1 MQKLSCDNNEQTML
15 EILKVTNAVYHNSC
29 ISNNQQKLKR
39 PLEKRNRDDDKKKEA
54 KANRQS
60 KSSDIKETPSII
72 LGEYLILYSM

>member
-15 EILKVTNAVYHNSC
+15 EILKVTNAVYHHSC

-54 KANRQS
+54 RANRQS
-60 KSSDIKETPSII
+60 KRSDIKETPSII
-72 LGEYLILYSM
+72 LGEYLILCSM

>member
-1 MQKLSCDNNEQTML
+1 ML

-60 KSSDIKETPSII
+60 KSSYIKETPSII
-72 LGEYLILYSM
+72 LGENLILYSM